1 MIKILCEEPYRD
13 SVWCKE
19 ILTGLTDALKRKRLP
34 YEEIKN
40 IDDADDELI
49 AVGTNYAWLNNVIYS
64 SNKKAI
70 TPILLS
76 NRVDCLLKGKYH
88 SVSADI
94 NGSMTQLVNTLKS
107 KGKSRVALYGVN
119 RTSVSDISRAE
130 SFNNTSGK
138 NSDIFYNNGSLDDC
152 FLSFLPHIN
161 DFDAVLC
168 VNGLVAVSFAKRIMR
183 TNPELLDKLCIIS
196 CSKIILK
203 TGVAEHII
211 CVDSNFANFGNAAI
225 IISDIAKKN
234 EYISN
239 INISL
244 NWDIDDKNF
253 LDNINTKNENLTMP
267 QHIFY
272 EDIEATQM
280 LNLNNLLMACTQTDL
295 QILNLL
301 IKKAP
306 YHEIAE
312 SCFMS
317 ESNVKYRIKKYLKLS
332 QTKSK
337 TELLNLL
344 DAYYDPT

>member
-1 MIKILCEEPYRD
+1 MINILCEEPYRE

-19 ILTGLTDALKRKRLP
+19 ILTGLTDALKRKRLQ

-40 IDDADDELI
+40 IDEADSELI

-64 SNKKAI
+64 SNKKGV

-88 SVSADI
+88 SVSTDI
-94 NGSMTQLVNTLKS
+94 SDSMTQLVNTLRS
-107 KGKSRVALYGVN
+107 KGKTRIALYGVN

-130 SFNNTSGK
+130 SFNNVSGK

-211 CVDSNFANFGNAAI
+211 CVDSNFENFGNAAI
-225 IISDIAKKN
+225 IIADVVKKN
-234 EYISN
+234 KYISN

-244 NWDIDDKNF
+244 NWDIDDENF
-253 LDNINTKNENLTMP
+253 LDKMNAKNENLTMP

-272 EDIEATQM
+272 EDNEATQM
-280 LNLNNLLMACTQTDL
+280 LNLNNLLLACTQTDL

-301 IKKAP
+301 INKTP

-312 SCFMS
+312 RCFMS
-317 ESNVKYRIKKYLKLS
+317 ESSIKYRIKKYIELS
-332 QTKSK
+332 HTKDK
-337 TELLNLL
+337 AELLNLL
-344 DAYYDPT
+344 NAYYDPT